1 MHDKRNEITGLILE
15 IVSITGYIIVTFAA
29 AFLLT
34 R

>member
-1 MHDKRNEITGLILE
+1 MYDKKNEITGLILE
-15 IVSITGYIIVTFAA
+15 IGSITGYIVITFAA